1 MPAFLMP
8 LLRLFG
14 PMLVSAAVNYL
25 EKKYPG
31 MKEVLNQIL
40 DYIKQEANKEVAV
53 KNVRESLHTTA
64 VLPSLKQNS

>member
-14 PMLVSAAVNYL
+14 PQLVKAALAFL

-31 MKEVLNQIL
+31 IKEIILTIL
-40 DYIKQEANKEVAV
+40 DYLKLEANKQEAVR
-53 KNVRESLHTTA
+53 NVRASLYTNA
-64 VLPSLKQNS
+64 VLPSLKKDS

>member
-14 PMLVSAAVNYL
+14 PQLVKAAVAFL

-31 MKEVLNQIL
+31 ISEVISTIL
-40 DYIKQEANKEVAV
+40 EYLKLESNKEEAV
-53 KNVRESLHTTA
+53 KNVRASLYTNA
-64 VLPSLKQNS
+64 VLPSLKKDL

>member
-14 PMLVSAAVNYL
+14 PQLVSAALAFL

-31 MKEVLNQIL
+31 IKEVIVTIL
-40 DYIKQEANKEVAV
+40 DYLKIESNKTEAV
-53 KNVRESLHTTA
+53 KNVKASLYTSA
-64 VLPSLKQNS
+64 VLPSLKKGL